1 MQILTV
7 AERVISQIF
16 RDKRTIAMM
25 FLAPL
30 FVLFLLS
37 TILGSSSDDV
47 TIGTV
52 DLPVTFQEQLEMM
65 WEHMPSTREQSL

>member
-1 MQILTV
+1 MQTLTV

-30 FVLFLLS
+30 FVLFLS
-37 TILGSSSDDV
+37 KLGENTPTSKRS
-47 TIGTV
+47 G
-52 DLPVTFQEQLEMM
+52 
-65 WEHMPSTREQSL
+65 